1 MMHGDFEDGKPAKVK
16 PQTLKRAM
24 QSFRPYRGQVVLTI
38 VTVIVAVVL
47 GLLPPWFLQII
58 IDKGIQQNNLRV
70 TALFSIYTII
80 ATIAGAGLTLLYG
93 YWSVLIGQ
101 KIMRDFRDKLFDH
114 LQGMSLR
121 FFTST
126 RTGEIQS
133 RLISDVAGVQT
144 VLSDT
149 VTNALSNAAIVVTT
163 LIAMFLFD
171 WRLTLLTLAVVP
183 VFAVA
188 GGKMGA
194 VARKIRKGTMEQT
207 AELNALMQETL
218 SVSGVLLTKTSGR
231 RDRLMAKFSSE
242 NYKLSVWQIK
252 GQVVMYLFFG
262 LMRMIFSLVPA
273 LVYWFAGWLMYHGDK
288 NITLGVLAA
297 FVGLQSRMFFPL
309 TGLMSVQVEV
319 MGSLALFD
327 RIFEY
332 LDMKQEITDKPGAIA
347 LDKSQVRGEVEFRNV
362 RFRYE
367 PNSDAHTLT
376 DINLKAQPGQLIA
389 LVGPSGAGK
398 TTLTYLI
405 PRLYD
410 VDEGSVTIDGHDV
423 RDVTLASLGQLIGAV
438 TQETYLV
445 HTTIRE
451 NLLIAKPDATE
462 EEIVEACKAA
472 AIHDPIDSLPEK
484 YDTVVGERGY
494 KFSGGEKQRLAIA
507 RAILKNPRILI
518 LDEATS
524 ALDTRSERMIQA
536 SLSKLMVGRTTFAI
550 AHRLSTILAAD
561 QILVMQDGR
570 IVESGRHED
579 LLALGGLYKRLYEEQ
594 FVHAVGEEGDLLE
607 AAT

>member
-1 MMHGDFEDGKPAKVK
+1 MMHGDFEDRKPQKIK
-16 PQTLKRAM
+16 PQTLRRVV
-24 QSFRPYRGQVVLTI
+24 QSFQPYRGQAILTLATVL
-38 VTVIVAVVL
+38 VAVLL

-58 IDKGIQQNNLRV
+58 IDKGIQKNDLGV
-70 TALFSIYTII
+70 TALFSIYTIL

-101 KIMRDFRDKLFDH
+101 RIMRDFRDKLFDH

-126 RTGEIQS
+126 RTGEIQT

-163 LIAMFLFD
+163 VVAMFLFD

-188 GGKMGA
+188 GAKMGA
-194 VARKIRKGTMEQT
+194 VARRVRKGTMEQT

-218 SVSGVLLTKTSGR
+218 SVSGALLTKTSGR
-231 RDRLMAKFSSE
+231 RDQLMAKFSKE
-242 NYKLSVWQIK
+242 NYKLAVWQIK
-252 GQVVMYLFFG
+252 GQVIMYLFFG

-288 NITLGVLAA
+288 HITLGVLAA

-332 LDMKQEITDKPGAIA
+332 LDMKQEITDKPDAIH

-376 DINLKAQPGQLIA
+376 DINLKALPGQLIA

-423 RDVTLASLGQLIGAV
+423 RDVTLASLAQLIGAV

-451 NLLIAKPDATE
+451 NLLIAKPDATDE
-462 EEIVEACKAA
+462 ELQEACKAA
-472 AIHDPIDSLPEK
+472 AIHDQIMALPEK

-570 IVESGRHED
+570 IVESGRHEE

-594 FVHAVGEEGDLLE
+594 FVHAQGQEGELIESS
-607 AAT
+607 T

>member
-1 MMHGDFEDGKPAKVK
+1 
-16 PQTLKRAM
+16 
-24 QSFRPYRGQVVLTI
+24 
-38 VTVIVAVVL
+38 
-47 GLLPPWFLQII
+47 
-58 IDKGIQQNNLRV
+58 
-70 TALFSIYTII
+70 
-80 ATIAGAGLTLLYG
+80 
-93 YWSVLIGQ
+93 
-101 KIMRDFRDKLFDH
+101 
-114 LQGMSLR
+114 
-121 FFTST
+121 
-126 RTGEIQS
+126 
-133 RLISDVAGVQT
+133 
-144 VLSDT
+144 
-149 VTNALSNAAIVVTT
+149 
-163 LIAMFLFD
+163 
-171 WRLTLLTLAVVP
+171 VP

-188 GGKMGA
+188 GGKMGS
-194 VARKIRKGTMEQT
+194 VARRIRKGTMEQT

-273 LVYWFAGWLMYHGDK
+273 LVYWFAGWLMFHGDK

-332 LDMKQEITDKPGAIA
+332 LDMKQDITDKENAVE
-347 LDKSQVRGEVEFRNV
+347 LDKSKIRGEVEFRNV
-362 RFRYE
+362 CFRYE
-367 PNSDAHTLT
+367 QDSDSHTLT
-376 DINLKAQPGQLIA
+376 DISLKAEPGQLIA

-410 VDEGSVTIDGHDV
+410 VDRGAVMIDGHDV

-451 NLLIAKPDATE
+451 NLQIAKPDATE
-462 EEIVEACKAA
+462 EELVEACKAA
-472 AIHDPIDSLPEK
+472 AIHDHIDSLPDR

-494 KFSGGEKQRLAIA
+494 KLSGGEKQRVLLA
-507 RAILKNPRILI
+507 RALAQEPRVMLLDEPTSFLDLKHKREIFRLVSDLSRERGLSVVLVSHDIDLAAQHCRRLVLLKNGEICGAGRS
-518 LDEATS
+518 DEVLTAANLERVYDCPVLVDHHPVTG
-524 ALDTRSERMIQA
+524 ALRVSPA
-536 SLSKLMVGRTTFAI
+536 W
-550 AHRLSTILAAD
+550 
-561 QILVMQDGR
+561 
-570 IVESGRHED
+570 
-579 LLALGGLYKRLYEEQ
+579 
-594 FVHAVGEEGDLLE
+594 
-607 AAT
+607 